1 MTPKQKRTKE
11 EAVDAGNAE
20 AAAEP
25 VVDTLGRPDSI
36 DAVDEGAV
44 SGGAMVEASEQAV
57 IRLAEELETLKDRH
71 LRVAAEYENF
81 RKRTARERTELWS
94 RAQADVVAGLL
105 DALDDLGRVSDLD
118 PHVATAQDVIKGVE
132 LVERKLFKEL
142 ETAGLERVGEVGQP
156 FDPNQHEAIGSLP
169 ASSAKEDHTVGSVLQ
184 PGYKFGGALIRPA
197 RVQVRMWSGDASG
210 A

>member
-1 MTPKQKRTKE
+1 MTPKQKRHKE
-11 EAVDAGNAE
+11 QAADTGTAE

-25 VVDTLGRPDSI
+25 LETLGRAGSSDP
-36 DAVDEGAV
+36 VDESASSDGAL
-44 SGGAMVEASEQAV
+44 VEPSDQAV
-57 IRLAEELETLKDRH
+57 IRLEEELDTLKDRH

-94 RAQADVVAGLL
+94 RAQADVVSGLL

-118 PHVATAQDVIKGVE
+118 PQVATAEDVIKGVE

-169 ASSAKEDHTVGSVLQ
+169 ATSAKEDHTVGSVLQ

-197 RVQVRMWSGDASG
+197 RVQVRMWSGDASE

>member
-1 MTPKQKRTKE
+1 MTPKRKRHKE
-11 EAVDAGNAE
+11 EAADVGTAE

-25 VVDTLGRPDSI
+25 LETLGRPDPI
-36 DAVDEGAV
+36 DPVDESAV
-44 SGGAMVEASEQAV
+44 LDRALVEPSDQAV
-57 IRLAEELETLKDRH
+57 IRLQEELETLKDRH

-94 RAQADVVAGLL
+94 RAQADVVSGLL

-118 PHVATAQDVIKGVE
+118 PQVATAEDVIKGVE

-169 ASSAKEDHTVGSVLQ
+169 ATSAKEDHTVGSVLQ

-197 RVQVRMWSGDASG
+197 RVQVRMWSGDASEV
-210 A
+210 

>member
-1 MTPKQKRTKE
+1 MTPKQKRHKE
-11 EAVDAGNAE
+11 EAADAGTAE
-20 AAAEP
+20 GATEP
-25 VVDTLGRPDSI
+25 LETLDRPGSI
-36 DAVDEGAV
+36 DPVDESAV
-44 SGGAMVEASEQAV
+44 SDGALVEPSDQAV
-57 IRLAEELETLKDRH
+57 IRLEEELDTLKDRH

-94 RAQADVVAGLL
+94 RAQAGVVSGLL

-118 PHVATAQDVIKGVE
+118 PQVATAEDVIKGVE

-169 ASSAKEDHTVGSVLQ
+169 ATSAKEDHTVGSVLQ

-197 RVQVRMWSGDASG
+197 RVQVRMWSGDASE